1 MSRRD
6 FPSNL
11 FREVVPSNRNRL
23 GIHNNLE
30 VRDLESRCQGALWDL
45 IKCSKAHTNRAVLQI
60 VESELNRCQQELMQM
75 PKRWRQAFWAKRSH
89 WEQRLNDIYGTR
101 GIRLNLPWG
110 QLEEDWGTPGARG
123 HNGEF
128 RGGRQMAAAGA
139 GGSATRRAGAAALA
153 RQHAGQ
159 AAVGSSYSSG
169 QMGFGFQS
177 ARGGGP
183 ATAQTTSGAQ
193 SGGSSFN
200 ITGHVS
206 STPVNLGLRIPQGL
220 GRGRGKPAPTQAVP
234 TQSSRVTFEDLSDRA
249 QGRLERESVNRD
261 TARFGDIVNAFKVDE
276 DPLSR
281 PLQRR
286 EAVITLVD
294 DGDNVLYGFHLIHG
308 RNDSYTQDLVRM
320 VEAKM
325 QTDRES
331 QTGRDRSLDIAMNA
345 IQEGVVEQIA
355 SSARAGGDIWAT
367 REDRMAI
374 ARVLLDISG
383 NDVGKWTLFGIG
395 VGISKGR
402 LFLLQRFGDS

>member
-1 MSRRD
+1 
-6 FPSNL
+6 
-11 FREVVPSNRNRL
+11 
-23 GIHNNLE
+23 
-30 VRDLESRCQGALWDL
+30 
-45 IKCSKAHTNRAVLQI
+45 
-60 VESELNRCQQELMQM
+60 
-75 PKRWRQAFWAKRSH
+75 
-89 WEQRLNDIYGTR
+89 
-101 GIRLNLPWG
+101 
-110 QLEEDWGTPGARG
+110 
-123 HNGEF
+123 
-128 RGGRQMAAAGA
+128 
-139 GGSATRRAGAAALA
+139 
-153 RQHAGQ
+153 
-159 AAVGSSYSSG
+159 
-169 QMGFGFQS
+169 MGFGFQS

-193 SGGSSFN
+193 SAGSSFN

-234 TQSSRVTFEDLSDRA
+234 TQSSHLTFEDLSDRA
-249 QGRLERESVNRD
+249 QGQLERESVNRD

-355 SSARAGGDIWAT
+355 SSARAGGHIWAT